1 MTYQNRIK
9 RTQKQLS
16 RYTMSRQSEA
26 EVNECPTK
34 TKPRICYTDEF
45 HKIFKETIT
54 CQIIKLLEEHRRT
67 LWPWLTFTVG
77 GVVQWEVP
85 ALHDKVL
92 GLKLQLENSKVSRN
106 KWTQTIR
113 KKKDK

>member
-1 MTYQNRIK
+1 MTYQNRTK
-9 RTQKQLS
+9 RTQKELS
-16 RYTMSRQSEA
+16 GYTMSRQSEA
-26 EVNECPTK
+26 EVNERPNK

-67 LWPWLTFTVG
+67 LWPWLTFMVG
-77 GVVQWEVP
+77 DVVQWEVP

-92 GLKLQLENSKVSRN
+92 GLKLQLQNSKVFRN
-106 KWTQTIR
+106 KWAQTIR
-113 KKKDK
+113 KKDK